1 MPYISECVMTSYADT
16 NATQKFYD
24 AIKATY
30 GPTHHTVHPVRSKDG
45 STLNKDQQGILAR
58 WAEHLSDL
66 LNRINSTDPTLVD
79 QLPQPAS
86 HYSRP

>member
-1 MPYISECVMTSYADT
+1 MTSYADT

-45 STLNKDQQGILAR
+45 STLIKDQIFIDIY
-58 WAEHLSDL
+58 E
-66 LNRINSTDPTLVD
+66 
-79 QLPQPAS
+79 
-86 HYSRP
+86 